1 MKITFKQVKAVT
13 DNYGCLLI
21 RKFAYGMN
29 IPYST
34 KAVTML
40 ALLQADKR
48 SLQYKDIKSAIMELS
63 SKWGSAADR
72 RHNKELKAFKEH
84 GTPFSYDY
92 AKLYLE
98 DTISCCDI
106 VGAHKLEDILNLAWE
121 AGARKVNSTT
131 YHSYFLFGD
140 VAYIVDWKF
149 KRGESDPDPLKPKSV
164 SVKVDERP

>member
-1 MKITFKQVKAVT
+1 MKLTHSQVKSVT

-48 SLQYKDIKSAIMELS
+48 ASQYKDIKSAIDELS
-63 SKWGSAADR
+63 SKWGDAADR
-72 RHNKELKAFKEH
+72 RHDKELKAFKEH

-106 VGAHKLEDILNLAWE
+106 VGADKLKDILKLAWE
-121 AGARKVNSTT
+121 SKEQVNSTT
-131 YHSYFLFGD
+131 VHAYFWLGD
-140 VAYIVDWKF
+140 VAYTVDWKF
-149 KRGESDPDPLKPKSV
+149 KRGESDQNPMTPKSV
-164 SVKVDERP
+164 SVKVDEHP

>member
-13 DNYGCLLI
+13 DNIGCLLI
-21 RKFAYGMN
+21 RNYAYGMN

-48 SLQYKDIKSAIMELS
+48 SLQYQDIKSAIMELS

-72 RHNKELKAFKEH
+72 RHDKELKAFKEH

-106 VGAHKLEDILNLAWE
+106 VGADKLEDILNLAWE
-121 AGARKVNSTT
+121 FKVQVNSTT
-131 YHSYFLFGD
+131 VHAYFWFGD
-140 VAYIVDWKF
+140 VAYTVEWKF
-149 KRGESDPDPLKPKSV
+149 KRGESNPNPMTPKSV
-164 SVKVDERP
+164 SVKVDEHP

>member
-1 MKITFKQVKAVT
+1 MKLTLTHVKAVT

-21 RKFAYGMN
+21 RQFAYGMN

-48 SLQYKDIKSAIMELS
+48 VLKYKDIKTAIIELS
-63 SKWGSAADR
+63 AKWDNAAGR
-72 RHNKELKAFKEH
+72 RRDKELKAFKEH

-98 DTISCCDI
+98 DDISCCDT
-106 VGAHKLEDILNLAWE
+106 VGADKLEDILKLAWE
-121 AGARKVNSTT
+121 SKVQVNSTT
-131 YHSYFLFGD
+131 VRSYFWFGD
-140 VAYIVDWKF
+140 VAYTVEWKF
-149 KRGESDPDPLKPKSV
+149 KRGESDQNPMTPKSV
-164 SVKVDERP
+164 SVKVDEHP